1 MDREAIE
8 RAVREVVAHMESEAR
23 APKALPRDAVACA
36 GSQTLAAPCSGVES
50 GAPEGAIAVEVSA
63 RHVHLSL
70 EDLRAL
76 FGRDDLPSLRAIS
89 QPGQY
94 LSTLRVRL
102 IGPRGVLDD
111 VAVLGPVRG
120 ATQAEIS
127 ATDARFLGVRA
138 PVNLSGDLSGAATVF
153 IQAGDRLLQRAC
165 AIIARRHVHMTPE
178 QAKAFGVVDG
188 EEVSL
193 AVAGA
198 RPIILTGV
206 VARVSPQSAL
216 ALHIDTDEANA
227 AGAWGSTACRMVRVP
242 QDAFVCGA
250 RAAADPSAQSTPVEA
265 ATSCRLSNG
274 SQSTASPSAA
284 PCGQVA
290 LEGKLICESAVLA
303 LPKEGVAALRLKRGQ
318 LITPLALDALRAR
331 GITLLREE
339 RA

>member
-1 MDREAIE
+1 MNRDAIE
-8 RAVREVVAHMESEAR
+8 RAVREVIAQMEAGASAN
-23 APKALPRDAVACA
+23 AALPLEAVDRAGRVPDA
-36 GSQTLAAPCSGVES
+36 SRPGVER
-50 GAPEGAIAVEVSA
+50 GAPEDAIPVEVSA

-76 FGRDDLPSLRAIS
+76 FGQDDLPCQRAIS

-102 IGPRGVLDD
+102 IGPKGVLDS

-127 ATDARFLGVRA
+127 ATDARHLGVRA
-138 PVNLSGDLSGAATVF
+138 PVNLSGDLSGAATLF
-153 IQAGDRLLQRAC
+153 LQAGDRLLQRAC

-178 QAKAFGVVDG
+178 QAEGFGVTNG
-188 EEVSL
+188 EELSL

-198 RPIILTGV
+198 RPLILTGV
-206 VARVSPQSAL
+206 VARVSPKSAL

-227 AGAWGSTACRMVRVP
+227 AGAWESTACRIVCAP
-242 QDAFVCGA
+242 ADAFARGA
-250 RAAADPSAQSTPVEA
+250 RAIECTAQSTAASCAA
-265 ATSCRLSNG
+265 ATERP
-274 SQSTASPSAA
+274 ADA
-284 PCGQVA
+284 PRGQVA
-290 LEGKLICESAVLA
+290 LEDRLICESTVLA
-303 LPKEGVAALRLKRGQ
+303 LPKEGVAALRLKKGQ